1 MGIPMTGLPIN
12 YTSNNLY
19 WQYIAMIMQQAQQQQ
34 QIQMQNLQ
42 AMMQAQQQ
50 QQAQAQA
57 QAMAQA
63 QAQQAQAQAIADAQ
77 AQQLAQQQSIPQ
89 QPKVEDGKDD
99 GKISWKSKIKN
110 FGKGIGNFFK
120 GMVCDET
127 GKFSI
132 KRTLTTVGV
141 AAGAVALT
149 VATGGAATPFLIAA
163 GATMGAVQVGK
174 GAYKAATAKTDAEAE
189 RAWQD
194 IGCGTTA
201 VVTSIAGA
209 KGALKAAGK
218 FKAPTST
225 PTTPAPTTPAPIN
238 STGVTAYTG
247 TAQSAAANVA
257 SAASKSGKF
266 ASVINNVKGSLKATW
281 DCFKISG
288 NGAKSAIKGLAHP
301 VKSARSVRAYY
312 KNTMK
317 PNLAQ
322 AFSYKNGHKNY
333 TNAMD
338 QKINKNIDKIDAK
351 IKALN
356 EELASNPKASRI
368 QEIESKL
375 TELNN
380 QKANEIAKLNFNN
393 GKNKGMEFI
402 EKQITEIEAKIAD
415 PNTSAAEKA
424 ILNTKRNQLYE
435 MANIIDTKYKTFVN
449 QNVKAQEN
457 YIAQLKEQLKTASKD
472 EAANIK
478 AEIKTQE
485 TYLKAIKSQ
494 KTVEIAQH
502 NVQKAEAEIT
512 KLNLE
517 LKKAGITDAQK
528 EAISSRIKLIEN
540 AIKTDKKILRNAN
553 YKVAA
558 QATLPKVGL
567 AYGSYYLG
575 GRSYIPEG
583 ISQEE
588 LEAFYQAQQQAM
600 AEAQAQAQAQAQ
612 QYQNQMTAQNAYGY
626 NQAPQYNASLF
637 TMQPPMGTGLGFEDL
652 YRSPYPEML
661 F

>member
-1 MGIPMTGLPIN
+1 MGIPMTGLPSN
-12 YTSNNLY
+12 YTNNSLY

-34 QIQMQNLQ
+34 QAQMQNLQ

-57 QAMAQA
+57 MAQA
-63 QAQQAQAQAIADAQ
+63 QAQQAQAQAQAMADAQ

-89 QPKVEDGKDD
+89 QPQVEDGKDD

-120 GMVCDET
+120 GMVCDEN
-127 GKFSI
+127 GKFSW

-209 KGALKAAGK
+209 KGALKSAGVATPK
-218 FKAPTST
+218 GNIITSNLR
-225 PTTPAPTTPAPIN
+225 A
-238 STGVTAYTG
+238 TGE
-247 TAQSAAANVA
+247 
-257 SAASKSGKF
+257 
-266 ASVINNVKGSLKATW
+266 
-281 DCFKISG
+281 CFKIA
-288 NGAKSAIKGLAHP
+288 AKGSRTAIKGLAHP
-301 VKSARSVRAYY
+301 IQSAKNIRAYY

-338 QKINKNIDKIDAK
+338 QKINKNIDKIDAQ

-375 TELNN
+375 TELNT

-393 GKNKGMEFI
+393 GKNKGMEVI

-449 QNVKAQEN
+449 KNVKAQEN

-485 TYLKAIKSQ
+485 AYLKAIKSQ

-583 ISQEE
+583 MSQED
-588 LEAFYQAQQQAM
+588 LEAYYKALAEQQAITDAQAQQQYLDPNLM
-600 AEAQAQAQAQAQ
+600 A
-612 QYQNQMTAQNAYGY
+612 AQNNTYGY
-626 NQAPQYNASLF
+626 TQAPQYNTSLF
-637 TMQPPMGTGLGFEDL
+637 AMQPPMGNSLGFEDL
-652 YRSPYPEML
+652 YKSPYPEMI